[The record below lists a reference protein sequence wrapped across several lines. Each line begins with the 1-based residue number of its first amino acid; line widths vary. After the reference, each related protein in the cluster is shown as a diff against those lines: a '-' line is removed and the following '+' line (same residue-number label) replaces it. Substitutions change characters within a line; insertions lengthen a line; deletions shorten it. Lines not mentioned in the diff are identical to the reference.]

1 MFIGRELVALVSR
14 TINDL
19 YFVVAVNEVIV
30 PGLAIA
36 KAVGAG
42 IGVAL
47 FAAAVPAIEVANSAP
62 SLGLRRSVD
71 RTARRQRVALARLAS
86 ASCLPSLRARS

>member
-19 YFVVAVNEVIV
+19 YFVVAVNEVVI

-36 KAVGAG
+36 KANRCGNWRR
-42 IGVAL
+42 
-47 FAAAVPAIEVANSAP
+47 AV
-62 SLGLRRSVD
+62 RR
-71 RTARRQRVALARLAS
+71 RCAS
-86 ASCLPSLRARS
+86 H